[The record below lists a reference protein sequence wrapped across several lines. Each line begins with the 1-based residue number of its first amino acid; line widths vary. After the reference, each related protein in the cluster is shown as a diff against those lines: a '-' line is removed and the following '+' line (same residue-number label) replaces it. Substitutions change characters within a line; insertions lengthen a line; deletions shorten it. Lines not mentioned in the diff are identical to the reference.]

1 MSQLE
6 LVEFDAGRSFLCRG
20 GRRSLADRR
29 RPRPSTFPTGRRTWR
44 QRCAPD
50 NMEAGLGWSCVH
62 TCTHAYTPGV
72 VGRQHGDPCRRRP
85 ACVVEV
91 GSGSSLAPLLAE
103 ATSPTAADLS
113 IISTLRHSKIDHAEG
128 MADQLVF
135 GEALGGLW
143 EAGVPVAWG
152 SYNRGERY
160 IKLALPTYALR
171 AFGST
176 TTRRCKCARLRRR
189 QLMQAKAQV
198 RVCAC
203 ICVYVHVYV
212 RLRRS

>member
-1 MSQLE
+1 MRGARF
-6 LVEFDAGRSFLCRG
+6 FDEAATVLSRIDGDHGHRPFLLGGARG
-20 GRRSLADRR
+20 VSGVH
-29 RPRPSTFPTGRRTWR
+29 PTTWR
-44 QRCAPD
+44 RAS
-50 NMEAGLGWSCVH
+50 AG
-62 TCTHAYTPGV
+62 HAYIHAYMPTPGA

-160 IKLALPTYALR
+160 IKLALPTYALH

-176 TTRRCKCARLRRR
+176 TTRRCTCARLRR
-189 QLMQAKAQV
+189 
-198 RVCAC
+198 
-203 ICVYVHVYV
+203 
-212 RLRRS
+212 S